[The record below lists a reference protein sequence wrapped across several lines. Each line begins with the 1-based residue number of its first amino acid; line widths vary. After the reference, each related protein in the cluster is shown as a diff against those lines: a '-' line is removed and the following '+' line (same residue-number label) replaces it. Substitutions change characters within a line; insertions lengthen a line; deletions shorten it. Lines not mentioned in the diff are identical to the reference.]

1 MLGNLDIKKLTVVL
15 ELIKSYS
22 DLSVLMADPDA
33 TGKTPS
39 SPSPSVLHE
48 IPSGQKPGRWDVN
61 AEGHRTTNPSID
73 G

>member
-22 DLSVLMADPDA
+22 DLSVVMADKDA

-39 SPSPSVLHE
+39 SPTPSVLHE
-48 IPSGQKPGRWDVN
+48 IPSGQRHGRWDVN
-61 AEGHRTTNPSID
+61 AEGNRTSTQSVD